1 MAQRATAAIPDPF
14 KQPNKEN
21 AMTSHSN
28 LTALFRSNFELCEIG
43 RGQTVAVLSEGELL
57 PNYRAAS
64 LSAVSA
70 LGAEVLDINIP
81 TENAQDASHR
91 IANLGENPLSQHP
104 EAVQQCK
111 DADMVVDHMLL
122 LFSHE
127 QVEIQEAGTRILM
140 IVEPV
145 EVLERLFPSTAL
157 RRRVE
162 AAEQKFIAAMSLRF
176 TNEAGSDVSYR
187 LGDKPILTEYGYT
200 TQPGRWDHWPGGFIA
215 SLAAENGVDGRVVM
229 APGDIVFPLKCYV
242 DEPIEYVIKGGWV
255 KEING
260 GKQAAELREFMDGYG
275 DPRAYA
281 VSHSGWGLNEKCVWD
296 PDLPGIG
303 MDGRAHYGNVL
314 FSLGP
319 DTEFGGD
326 NDTPCHLD
334 LPMQNCNLWLDD
346 ELVVEGGEVVPAEM
360 RA

>member
-1 MAQRATAAIPDPF
+1 
-14 KQPNKEN
+14 
-21 AMTSHSN
+21 MTTESN
-28 LTALFRSNFELCEIG
+28 LTALFRANFELCEVG
-43 RGQTVAVLSEGELL
+43 PGQTVAVLSEGDLL
-57 PNYRAAS
+57 PEYRAAS
-64 LSAVSA
+64 LSAISA
-70 LGAEVLDINIP
+70 LGADALDVNIP
-81 TENAQDASHR
+81 SEDAKDASHR
-91 IANLGENPLSQHP
+91 IANLGQNPLSHHP
-104 EAVQQCK
+104 EALRQCM

-127 QVEIQEAGTRILM
+127 QIEMQKAGTRILM

-145 EVLERLFPSTAL
+145 EILERLFPSPEL

-162 AAEQKFIAAMSLRF
+162 AAEQKFAAAKTLRF
-176 TNEAGSDVSYR
+176 TNEAGSDVVYR
-187 LGDKPILTEYGYT
+187 LGGKPMLTEYGYT
-200 TQPGRWDHWPGGFIA
+200 TKPGRWDHWPGGFIA

-229 APGDIVFPLKCYV
+229 APGDIVFPLKRYIE
-242 DEPIEYVIKGGWV
+242 EPVEYVIEGGWV

-260 GKQAAELREFMDGYG
+260 AKQAAELRGFMDGYE

-281 VSHSGWGLNEKCVWD
+281 VSHIGWGLNEKCVWN
-296 PDLPGIG
+296 PELPGIG

-326 NDTPCHLD
+326 NDTACHLD

-346 ELVVEGGEVVPAEM
+346 ELIVEAGEVVPAEM